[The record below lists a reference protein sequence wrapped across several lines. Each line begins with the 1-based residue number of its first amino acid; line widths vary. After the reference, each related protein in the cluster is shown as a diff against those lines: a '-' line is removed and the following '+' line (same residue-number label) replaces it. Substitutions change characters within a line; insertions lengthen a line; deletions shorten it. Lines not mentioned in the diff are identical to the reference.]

1 MKRTVKNANELFD
14 ILSNIRNTAFVTFG
28 YVTGV
33 NLAYPTEKRMNP
45 ETKRMKGFPD
55 YTALGREIGFDR
67 PVGAII
73 KLKSYNLPWFT
84 SERYAKNYADHKAA
98 IDATREKYG
107 LAKTGSADGH
117 TKTVEYGKNGI
128 ELYSGDNKD
137 KEMNSYM
144 PKQNIAQANTVTTYY
159 AIDTDGNIM
168 CPINRESFNKLFK
181 KGRTALESAISEFQK
196 AGADESRVEEYIKDM
211 AEHNGK
217 FATGKFETNSIVY
230 IVATVDGEKITYINP
245 NINRAVNGVN
255 VNGQDLA
262 KLVREKYHEDFSG
275 LDECLR
281 REGMLDE
288 SFLGVS
294 SERVSWIVNESVAH
308 VLNEKRYHVNMD
320 IPVRDGGRKGVH
332 MPDKEFEALIKDFD
346 REWVYNEVKKK
357 VKDIDSENLDLR
369 GSVKNTSSGVTYRI
383 GYIGGDWQQPV
394 CFMLYSDGDSL
405 RVYVPRK
412 GNAYNLHTGTAFSG
426 SENDED
432 IKYIAK
438 EWGCDEDECRRKYGS
453 IAYNEKACVEDFAS
467 RVEIKR

>member
-1 MKRTVKNANELFD
+1 MKRTVKDANEMFG

-28 YVTGV
+28 YITGA
-33 NLAYPTEKRMNP
+33 NLEYPTIKRINP

-55 YTALGREIGFDR
+55 YDALGKELSYNV

-84 SERYAKNYADHKAA
+84 SEHYANSYAEHKAA
-98 IDATREKYG
+98 VDATREKYG

-245 NINRAVNGVN
+245 NIKRAVNGVN
-255 VNGQDLA
+255 VNGQDLT
-262 KLVREKYHEDFSG
+262 KLVRDKYHEDFSG

-281 REGMLDE
+281 RDGMLDE

-294 SERVSWIVNESVAH
+294 GDRISCIVNESINH
-308 VLNEKRYHVNMD
+308 VLNEKTYYVNMD
-320 IPVRDGGRKGVH
+320 VPLRNGGRKGIH
-332 MPDKEFEALIKDFD
+332 MEESDFNDLLKDID
-346 REWVYNEVKKK
+346 YRWIYNEVKKK
-357 VKDIDSENLDLR
+357 VKDIDIENIDFK
-369 GSVKNTSSGVTYRI
+369 GSIKNTKSGITYKI
-383 GYIGGDWQQPV
+383 GYIGGDWQQYV
-394 CFMLYSDGDSL
+394 CFILYSDGDGL
-405 RVYVPRK
+405 RVYVPKK
-412 GNAYNLHTGTAFSG
+412 GNAYNLKNGTAFG
-426 SENDED
+426 DSENEDD
-432 IKYIAK
+432 IKYLAK
-438 EWGCDEDECRRKYGS
+438 EWGCDFDECRHKYGF
-453 IAYNEKACVEDFAS
+453 IDFNEKACVEDFES
-467 RVEIKR
+467 RVELKK